1 METLVFQK
9 PKSIHK
15 DCRVTFC
22 PGCDHGVAIRI
33 IAEVLDEMG
42 IADKT
47 IVVSSIGCSVFLND
61 YYDLDIVEAPHGR
74 ALAVATG
81 VKRAKPDKFVFTYQG
96 DGDFASIGL
105 GESMHAISRG
115 EKVTAICIN
124 NTNYGM
130 TGGQMAPTTIL
141 GQKTTTTVNG
151 RDAEVQGYP
160 IKICE
165 MASTCEGA
173 AFVARCSLD
182 SSKEIE
188 NTKRMIRKAF
198 ESQLAGQGASVI
210 EILSTCPTN
219 WKLSPQESHERI
231 RKELYPVFPL
241 GIYKEKTSKQV

>member
-1 METLVFQK
+1 METLVFKK
-9 PKSIHK
+9 PSRIHK
-15 DCRVTFC
+15 DCKVTFC

-33 IAEVLDEMG
+33 IAELLDELG

-105 GESMHAISRG
+105 GESMHALSRG

-151 RDAEVQGYP
+151 RDANVQGYP

-165 MASTCEGA
+165 MASTCDGA

-198 ESQLAGQGASVI
+198 EAQIAGLGTSVI
-210 EILSTCPTN
+210 EILSICPTN
-219 WKLSPQESHERI
+219 WKLSPQEAHERV
-231 RKELYPVFPL
+231 RRELYPVFPL
-241 GIYKEKTSKQV
+241 GIYKEKTDK